1 MREGDDNYYEF
12 FLAEVVPVLLFS
24 KKSRG
29 DVMAVKART
38 LD

>member
-1 MREGDDNYYEF
+1 MSF
-12 FLAEVVPVLLFS
+12 FLVEVVPVLLFS
-24 KKSRG
+24 KKLRG